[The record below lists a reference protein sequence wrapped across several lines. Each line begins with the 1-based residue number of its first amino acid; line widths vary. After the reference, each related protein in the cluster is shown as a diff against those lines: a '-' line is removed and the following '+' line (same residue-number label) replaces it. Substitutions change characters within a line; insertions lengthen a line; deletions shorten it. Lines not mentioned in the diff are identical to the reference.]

1 MTDVSPEEQRRLLE
15 LQATDTAIRQL
26 RYRRGNL
33 EEQRALDERAE
44 LLERITAD
52 HMAASDELVAVN
64 RRNKKLETEIG
75 TVDARRKSE
84 ESRMYSGVIASE
96 REVQALRS
104 ELSTLKTRKRDLED
118 DLLEVMERQEELNST
133 VETLERRRDELQ
145 AEVAPLQKARDEAA
159 AGIDGELASHEAA
172 RAELAH
178 QLPDELVRRYDELRG
193 RKDGIAV
200 VELRDGTCQGC
211 FLELTPGELQEGR
224 ELGVFG
230 LARCVQC
237 GRLLVEPARG

>member
-1 MTDVSPEEQRRLLE
+1 MTKASPEDQRRLLE

-33 EEQRALDERAE
+33 EEQRALDERAG
-44 LLERITAD
+44 LLDRITAD
-52 HMAASDELVAVN
+52 HMASSDELVAVD
-64 RRNKKLETEIG
+64 RRHKRLENEIS
-75 TVDARRKSE
+75 TIDARRKAE
-84 ESRMYSGVIASE
+84 EARMYSGVIASE

-118 DLLEVMERQEELNST
+118 DLLEVMERQEELTST
-133 VETLERRRDELQ
+133 VQTQERRRAELQ
-145 AEVAPLQKARDEAA
+145 TEIAPLEKARDEAA
-159 AGIDGELASHEAA
+159 TEIDGDLAARQAA

-178 QLPDELVRRYDELRG
+178 QLPDDLVRRYDELRA
-193 RKDGIAV
+193 RKDGVAV

-224 ELGVFG
+224 ELGVYG

-237 GRLLVEPARG
+237 GRLLVEG

>member
-1 MTDVSPEEQRRLLE
+1 MTKASPEDQRRLLE

-33 EEQRALDERAE
+33 EEQRALDERAG
-44 LLERITAD
+44 LLDRITAD
-52 HMAASDELVAVN
+52 HMASSDELVAVD
-64 RRNKKLETEIG
+64 RRHKRLENEIS
-75 TVDARRKSE
+75 TIDARRKAE
-84 ESRMYSGVIASE
+84 EARMYSGVIASE

-118 DLLEVMERQEELNST
+118 DLLEVMERQEELTSAVQT
-133 VETLERRRDELQ
+133 QERRRAELQ
-145 AEVAPLQKARDEAA
+145 TEIAPLEKARDEAA
-159 AGIDGELASHEAA
+159 TEIDGDLAARQAA

-178 QLPDELVRRYDELRG
+178 QLPDDLVRRYDELRA
-193 RKDGIAV
+193 RKDGVAV

-224 ELGVFG
+224 ELGVYG

-237 GRLLVEPARG
+237 GRLLVEG

>member
-1 MTDVSPEEQRRLLE
+1 MTKASPEDQRRLLE

-33 EEQRALDERAE
+33 EEQRALDERAG
-44 LLERITAD
+44 LLDRITAE
-52 HMAASDELVAVN
+52 HMASSDELVAVD
-64 RRNKKLETEIG
+64 RRHKRLENEIS
-75 TVDARRKSE
+75 TIDARRKAE
-84 ESRMYSGVIASE
+84 EARMYSGVIASE

-118 DLLEVMERQEELNST
+118 DLLEVMERQEELTST
-133 VETLERRRDELQ
+133 VQTQERRRAELQ
-145 AEVAPLQKARDEAA
+145 TEIAPLEKARDEAA
-159 AGIDGELASHEAA
+159 TEIDGDLAARQAA

-178 QLPDELVRRYDELRG
+178 QLPDDLVRRYDELRA
-193 RKDGIAV
+193 RKDGVAV

-224 ELGVFG
+224 ELGVYG

-237 GRLLVEPARG
+237 GRLLVEG